1 MMDRFLSYGGELS
14 ERINTASQE
23 LFSDLNRLRIKDLD
37 IPEQCRPY
45 LESSHFNRLF
55 FSIQTS
61 AHLLY
66 RAINRKGSMPE
77 SMVMMDYGAGVGT
90 LFLLAKK
97 IGFKTV
103 IYNDHLEDWKQSAKV
118 IAEACNIQIDFYI
131 VGDIDKTLQE
141 ISEKGLV
148 CDLITSRNVIEHI
161 YKLDHFFDEVY
172 KASADTL
179 IFNSTTANIKNPA
192 SRIKHILWHNK
203 WEKNYRQQRYERII
217 SKGISEQDAKNL
229 AAATQGLAVDDI
241 DNAIAEF
248 KTSGKFIR
256 VKNVRSNTCD
266 PSNGVWAEHL
276 LTYDEYRQLADSR
289 KYSIEFEPG
298 FWDSHY
304 KKTWKNLLGKTMNM
318 VGKIGKSAGFLT
330 ASFIYVIAEPKK

>member
-1 MMDRFLSYGGELS
+1 MDRFLSYGGKLS
-14 ERINTASQE
+14 DRINAASQE
-23 LFSDLNRLRIKDLD
+23 LFEDLSRLRIEDLD

-55 FSIQTS
+55 FSLQTS

-66 RAINRKGSMPE
+66 RAIKRKGKNPE
-77 SMVMMDYGAGVGT
+77 EMVMMDYGAGVGT

-97 IGFKTV
+97 TGFKTV

-118 IAEACNIQIDFYI
+118 IAEACNIHIDHYI

-141 ISEKGLV
+141 ISAKGLV
-148 CDLITSRNVIEHI
+148 CDLITSRNVVEHI
-161 YKLDHFFDEVY
+161 YKLENFFEAVY
-172 KASADTL
+172 KASSDTL

-203 WEKNYRQQRYERII
+203 WEKHYRQQRYEKII
-217 SKGISEQDAKNL
+217 SKGIPETDAKKL
-229 AAATQGLAVDDI
+229 ASATQGLAVEDI
-241 DNAIAEF
+241 DHAIDVF
-248 KTSGKFIR
+248 RTSGKIIA
-256 VKNVRSNTCD
+256 VKDVRSNTCD

-276 LTYDEYRQLADSR
+276 LTYDEYRKLADPK
-289 KYSIEFEPG
+289 KYKIDFEPG

-304 KKTWKNLLGKTMNM
+304 KKSWKNMLGKTMNL
-318 VGKIGKSAGFLT
+318 IGKMGKPAGFLT

>member
-1 MMDRFLSYGGELS
+1 MDRFLSYGGGLS
-14 ERINTASQE
+14 DRINAASQE
-23 LFSDLNRLRIKDLD
+23 LFDDLSRLRIKDLD

-66 RAINRKGSMPE
+66 RAIERKGKNPE
-77 SMVMMDYGAGVGT
+77 EMVMMDYGAGVGT

-118 IAEACNIQIDFYI
+118 IAEACNIHIDLYI
-131 VGDIDKTLQE
+131 VGDIDKTLQDILE
-141 ISEKGLV
+141 RGLI
-148 CDLITSRNVIEHI
+148 CDLITSRNVVEHI
-161 YKLDHFFDEVY
+161 YKLDHFFNAVY
-172 KASADTL
+172 KSSKETL

-203 WEKNYRQQRYERII
+203 WEKHYRRQRYEKII
-217 SKGISEQDAKNL
+217 SKGVAETDAKKL
-229 AAATQGLAVDDI
+229 AAATQGLAVEDI
-241 DNAIAEF
+241 DHAVEKF
-248 KTSGKFIR
+248 KSSGKIIS

-276 LTYDEYRQLADSR
+276 LTYDEYRQLADPK

-304 KKTWKNLLGKTMNM
+304 KKPWKNILGNTMNM
-318 VGKIGKSAGFLT
+318 VGRLGKPAGFLT